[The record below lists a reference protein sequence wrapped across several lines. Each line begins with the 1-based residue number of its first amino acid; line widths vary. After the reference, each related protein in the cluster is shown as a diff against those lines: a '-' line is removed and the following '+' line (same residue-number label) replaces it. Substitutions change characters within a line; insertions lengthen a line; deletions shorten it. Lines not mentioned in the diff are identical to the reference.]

1 MQMGVDK
8 ENSCK
13 QEKEDE
19 KSTKEHGCGCFLM
32 MMKGLI
38 TQKLNLGWVNK
49 SRFSDRNEK

>member
-19 KSTKEHGCGCFLM
+19 KSTKEHGCGYVF
-32 MMKGLI
+32 
-38 TQKLNLGWVNK
+38 
-49 SRFSDRNEK
+49 